1 MTLIKQATLNELD
14 EMAILFEQYRLFYQK
29 QPDSES
35 AAQFI
40 KERLEN
46 KDSVILLA
54 TVKNKAVG
62 FVQLYPAFSSTS
74 MQKMWILNDLFVFPD
89 FRQLK
94 VGTALMNA
102 ATTHARATHSHSL
115 KLCTAVDNHQAQALY
130 RQLGYNKVTA
140 FEHYTLTL

>member
-1 MTLIKQATLNELD
+1 MTLIKQATLDDLD

-29 QPDSES
+29 QPDPDG
-35 AAQFI
+35 AGQFI
-40 KERLEN
+40 KTRLEN
-46 KDSVILLA
+46 QDSVILVA
-54 TVKNKAVG
+54 RIENKAVG

-74 MQKMWILNDLFVFPD
+74 MQKMWILNDLFVSPD

-102 ATTHARATHSHSL
+102 ATQHAIDTHSHSL

-130 RQLGYNKVTA
+130 KQLGYIKVTS
-140 FEHYTLTL
+140 FEHYVLTV